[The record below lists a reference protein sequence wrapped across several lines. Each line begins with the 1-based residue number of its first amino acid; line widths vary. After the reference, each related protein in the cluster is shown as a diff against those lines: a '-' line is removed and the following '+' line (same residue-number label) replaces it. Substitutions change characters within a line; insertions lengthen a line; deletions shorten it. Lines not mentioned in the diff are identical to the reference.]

1 MLSNEAK
8 SLIHLNIIP
17 GIGLQTT
24 RTLINVWFG
33 RTGVGFTEARFG
45 SRGPSRWCMSKIH

>member
-45 SRGPSRWCMSKIH
+45 ICGPSRWCMSKIH